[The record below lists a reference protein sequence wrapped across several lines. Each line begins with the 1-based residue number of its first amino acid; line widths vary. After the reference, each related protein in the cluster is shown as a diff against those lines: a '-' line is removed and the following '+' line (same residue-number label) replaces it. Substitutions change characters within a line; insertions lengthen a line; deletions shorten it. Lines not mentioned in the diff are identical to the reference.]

1 MDFPKPSQR
10 TLDTWDAVAPP
21 PPAER
26 RKMFGMPCAFVNGNM
41 CAGVFGDTIMLRL
54 SDADRAK
61 LEALDGGGP
70 FEAQGR
76 RMREYGAIS
85 APLLDERAKVRAWV
99 KRAVAHTASLP
110 AKQPKKPAKKS
121 AAVAAA
127 RRTKR

>member
-1 MDFPKPSQR
+1 MDFPRPSKQ

-41 CAGVFGDTIMLRL
+41 CAGVYGNTMMLRL

-61 LEALDGGGP
+61 LQKLDGGGP

-76 RMREYGAIS
+76 TMREYGAIT
-85 APLLDERAKVRAWV
+85 APLLDDRAKVRTWV
-99 KRAVAHTASLP
+99 KRAMTHTASLP
-110 AKQPKKPAKKS
+110 AKKPKTPAKPR
-121 AAVAAA
+121 AGATAPACG
-127 RRTKR
+127 KR